1 MNVGIFA
8 GIIILENSGFRFNLV
23 ELKNLAFANSFFTL
37 AFSICIFA
45 LAGFP
50 ITSGFV
56 AKIYLFSA
64 IAHSGVIFIPFLII
78 LFVAI
83 TIAAFYYFKIIKFL
97 FQKFAGLF
105 VFLILHQLGNQLFCR
120 IRAFIFGGRS
130 LGRK

>member
-1 MNVGIFA
+1 M
-8 GIIILENSGFRFNLV
+8 V

-97 FQKFAGLF
+97 FQKSENNLGELITRKVSSAAV
-105 VFLILHQLGNQLFCR
+105 VFYFCAAITILLGIFPSKIIELCQ
-120 IRAFIFGGRS
+120 FIS
-130 LGRK
+130 YNI